1 MKNETKFYKILEKAR
16 TDEVSLILAV
26 NKVMPLITKYSLNR
40 HNEIDED
47 LRSELIEY
55 AVSIVKTEDFANKL
69 AKMKKI

>member
-1 MKNETKFYKILEKAR
+1 MNNETKFYKILEKSS
-16 TDEVSLILAV
+16 TEVVSLILAV

>member
-40 HNEIDED
+40 
-47 LRSELIEY
+47 
-55 AVSIVKTEDFANKL
+55 
-69 AKMKKI
+69 